1 MKSGKL
7 LVIEGT
13 DCSGKETQT
22 KFLYERL
29 LSENVPVAT
38 MSFPRYET
46 PTGRIVGECY
56 LGKSGKS
63 WFESPTTLDP
73 RIASLYYAGDRFAS
87 KPDIETTLRN
97 GTNLILNRYVESNKG
112 HQGGKARNLEEL
124 SKIVE
129 FIDNLEYGLLKL
141 PRPDKV
147 IFLYMPYQIGM
158 ELKKGREGIAD
169 AHEASEEH
177 LKQAEEAYLWIADR
191 FNWTKIDCTKDG
203 TLKGLKKREEI
214 AEEVYARVQKTL
226 KDRNLLKKL
235 FTLQKW

>member
-87 KPDIETTLRN
+87 KPEIETILRN
-97 GTNLILNRYVESNKG
+97 GTNLILNRYVESNMG
-112 HQGGKARNLEEL
+112 HQGGKESDPIKRQE
-124 SKIVE
+124 IVE
-129 FIDNLEYGLLKL
+129 FIENLEYVLLGL
-141 PRPDKV
+141 PRPDNV
-147 IFLYMPYQIGM
+147 LFLYMPYQVGM

-177 LKQAEEAYLWIADR
+177 LRQAEQSYLEIAKR
-191 FNWTKIDCTKDG
+191 QSWTKIDCTTDG
-203 TLKGLKKREEI
+203 TFQGLKPREHV
-214 AEEVYARVQKTL
+214 ATEVYLEARKIIG
-226 KDRNLLKKL
+226 
-235 FTLQKW
+235 F